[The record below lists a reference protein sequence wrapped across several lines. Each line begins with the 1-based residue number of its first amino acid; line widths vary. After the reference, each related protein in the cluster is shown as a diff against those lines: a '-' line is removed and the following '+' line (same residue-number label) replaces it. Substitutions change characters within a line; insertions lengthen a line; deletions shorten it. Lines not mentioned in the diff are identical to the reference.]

1 MTTALARLML
11 AQMAQKPSPRLP
23 GSDRPGPFG
32 TSNVTLRAVSAAPTA
47 AYTELLCLLAR
58 GCGWLWPN
66 ARTKWHASVN
76 NASEASLNLCER
88 NQYIANTPSR
98 HPPNPSKKPNAI
110 EAPKQTTPVLRGEG
124 TQPSFAAR
132 EPIIVTDLNAADH
145 PARIGPKGHWRSKCG
160 GGRILAECTA
170 SMSANVE
177 ASPVDHRHET
187 LRHSRQIGGARRRGQ
202 GRHKNGR
209 SRPVCRHAARH
220 RRPVSCGERP

>member
-1 MTTALARLML
+1 ML

-145 PARIGPKGHWRSKCG
+145 PARSKGS
-160 GGRILAECTA
+160 LAFQ
-170 SMSANVE
+170 V
-177 ASPVDHRHET
+177 
-187 LRHSRQIGGARRRGQ
+187 RRRSHPRRMHRQ
-202 GRHKNGR
+202 YVRQRR
-209 SRPVCRHAARH
+209 SQ
-220 RRPVSCGERP
+220 SS